1 MEMADEPDF
10 DVASVHEYFS
20 VTCFNRAW
28 ELIEKP
34 DRTPEDDE
42 DMVRLSLASHWHW
55 TQRQD
60 CTVTNASVGYWQTSR
75 IYAILGSADNA
86 RRYGHLCLAVSKD
99 KEALPFCLGYAY
111 EALARAELVAG
122 DRQKMEEHLAAA
134 RKAAETIPKADV
146 RKQLLDDLAT
156 IK

>member
-1 MEMADEPDF
+1 MADVPDF
-10 DVASVHEYFS
+10 DVAKVHEYFS
-20 VTCFNRAW
+20 VTCFNKAW

-34 DRTPEDDE
+34 TRTPEEDE

-75 IYAILGSADNA
+75 IYAILGLADNA
-86 RRYGHLCLAVSKD
+86 RRYGHLCLAASKD

-122 DRQKMEEHLAAA
+122 NHKKMAEHLEAAQ
-134 RKAAETIPKADV
+134 KAADTIPNADAK
-146 RKQLLDDLAT
+146 KQLLGDLAT